1 MGIHY
6 NFIQKSDKLEASYF
20 RGCLINQS
28 PPKKFPIIVPVP
40 QIRHPSDAIQFMD
53 QTVDYLIPANLLD
66 CLSQHFLSSS
76 KIKVFFPFFGTFV
89 DFYDSHSYFCGTLF
103 DFFGENLFNH
113 RFLIFSKKILQS
125 YFLSEPTHS

>member
-6 NFIQKSDKLEASYF
+6 NFIQKIDKLEASYF

-53 QTVDYLIPANLLD
+53 QTVDYLIPANLFFRSPLYYKRVIYKIR
-66 CLSQHFLSSS
+66 LS
-76 KIKVFFPFFGTFV
+76 
-89 DFYDSHSYFCGTLF
+89 
-103 DFFGENLFNH
+103 
-113 RFLIFSKKILQS
+113 
-125 YFLSEPTHS
+125 